1 MASVLTT
8 VVVALVAVAVS
19 ATATA
24 QERGAFAELLV
35 VDAATGRGVPM
46 VELTTVHRVRFVSD
60 NAGRI
65 ALADPDL
72 LGRRVHFTVNG
83 HGYGVPADG
92 FGFRGVRVVPRVGEP
107 VRIEVQRNNVAER
120 LCRLTGEGRWRDS
133 SLLGHAAPLPD
144 TGRIAGQDSIQ
155 AALYRGRVM
164 CLWGDTARLE
174 YPLGL
179 FRMAGATLP
188 WPVEGDLA
196 HGLVYEHFVD
206 ERTGFVRA
214 MMPLAE
220 RPEGVVWLHALAS
233 VPDAEGRERLV
244 CHYSRRASLEVELEQ
259 GLAVFDDTRAVFTV
273 ARELAAGETWR
284 KPAGHPLVVEEDGSR
299 WLIYGSPSPTMR
311 VPATYEA
318 VLDPARYEAY
328 TCAAGPESSAGPL
341 LDDDGAPVWRWQ
353 RECAPTDSAVEAR
366 WVREG
371 RLDAARARFL
381 PVNAADPR
389 ERVELH
395 RGTVR
400 WNVHRARH
408 VLIACQVGGT
418 SSNLGELWYAEADAP
433 TGPFTT
439 AVKIVTHD
447 RMSFYNPCHHDFLDR
462 EGGRVVH
469 FEGTYTTSF
478 SGNSEATPR
487 YEYNQIL
494 YRLDLDHPA
503 LRAAQAR

>member
-1 MASVLTT
+1 MRVSLLLLALAAVGP
-8 VVVALVAVAVS
+8 VA
-19 ATATA
+19 A
-24 QERGAFAELLV
+24 QEIRTFAEILV
-35 VDAATGRGVPM
+35 TDAATGRGVPL
-46 VELTTVHRVRFVSD
+46 VELTTVHRVRFVTD

-72 LGRRVHFTVNG
+72 LGREVHFTVHG
-83 HGYGVPADG
+83 HGYEVPADG
-92 FGFRGVRVVPRVGEP
+92 FGFHGVRVVPRIGEP
-107 VRIEVQRNNVAER
+107 VRIEVQRRNVAER

-133 SLLGHAAPLPD
+133 LLLGHAAPLPD
-144 TGRIAGQDSIQ
+144 TPAAGRIAGQDSIQ
-155 AALYRGRVM
+155 AALYRGRVI

-188 WPVEGDLA
+188 WPIEGDLA
-196 HGLVYEHFVD
+196 QGLAYEHFVD

-259 GLAVFDDTRAVFTV
+259 GLAVFDDERMIFTV
-273 ARELAAGETWR
+273 ARTLAADETWR
-284 KPAGHPLVVEEDGSR
+284 KPSGHPLVVEEDGVR
-299 WLIYGSPSPTMR
+299 WLLYGSPSPTVR

-328 TCAAGPESSAGPL
+328 TCADVPEANAGPR
-341 LDDDGAPVWRWQ
+341 LDDAGAPIWRWQ
-353 RECAPTDSAVEAR
+353 RDCPPTDSALEAR

-371 RLDAARARFL
+371 RLDAARARFV

-400 WNVHRARH
+400 WNAHRARY
-408 VLIACQVGGT
+408 VLVACQVGGT
-418 SSNLGELWYAEADAP
+418 SSYLGELWYAEADAP

-439 AVKIVTHD
+439 AVKVVSHD
-447 RMSFYNPCHHDFLDR
+447 RMSFYNPCHHEFLDR
-462 EGGRVVH
+462 DGGRVIH

-478 SGNSEATPR
+478 SGNPEATPR
-487 YEYNQIL
+487 YDYNQIL

-503 LRAAQAR
+503 LRATQVR